1 MINFKKEAEV
11 ISEEIIN
18 IRRDIHQNPELG
30 FEEYRTSS
38 LIKKF
43 LEDEGIKYTSVAG
56 TGVCGIIEGNL
67 EDKLSKKK
75 IVALRADIDALP
87 ILEKNDIIYKSQ
99 LNGKMHACG
108 HDAHTAI
115 LLGAAKILNK
125 HKDKFSGIVKLLFEP
140 AEETV
145 GGAKFMIKEG
155 VLDNPNVDIV
165 IGLHVEETLDVGKIM
180 IKNSVVNAASNPFS
194 IKVYGKGGHGAY
206 PHMCVDPIV
215 IAAKIISNLQT
226 IVSRE
231 IKPINPV
238 VITVGSIKAGE
249 AANVIPDEAI
259 LTGIIRTMTKEDRA
273 YVVKRVYDIATT
285 ISTLMGGSCK
295 VDIEESYPSLYND
308 NDISKLVRDS
318 AAEIIG
324 KSNVIEQENPKMGV
338 ESFAY
343 FAMER
348 RAAFYFLGV
357 KSKDEKIIH
366 AAHSPRFNINEDAI
380 PIGIAIQC
388 LNAFNYLT
396 K

>member
-99 LNGKMHACG
+99 VNGKMHACG

-231 IKPINPV
+231 IKPINPA

-259 LTGIIRTMTKEDRA
+259 LTGIIRTMTKEDRE

-308 NDISKLVRDS
+308 NDVSKLVRDS

-348 RAAFYFLGV
+348 RAVFYFLGV
-357 KSKDEKIIH
+357 KNKDEKIIH

-388 LNAFNYLT
+388 LNVFNYLT

>member
-1 MINFKKEAEV
+1 MIDFKKEAEK
-11 ISEEIIN
+11 IKEEIIN
-18 IRRDIHQNPELG
+18 IRRDIHKNPELG
-30 FEEYRTSS
+30 FEEYRTSN
-38 LIKKF
+38 LIKRF
-43 LEDEGIKYTSVAG
+43 LENEGIKYTSIAD
-56 TGVCGIIEGNL
+56 TGVCGIIEGVL
-67 EDKLSKKK
+67 DDKRLKKGV
-75 IVALRADIDALP
+75 VALRADIDALP

-99 LNGKMHACG
+99 INGKMHACG

-125 HKDKFSGIVKLLFEP
+125 YKNRFSGIVKLLFEP

-215 IAAKIISNLQT
+215 IAVKIISNLQT
-226 IVSRE
+226 IISRE
-231 IKPINPV
+231 IKPINPA

-259 LTGIIRTMTKEDRA
+259 LTGIIRTMTKEDRE
-273 YVVKRVYDIATT
+273 YVVKRVEDIATS
-285 ISTLMGGSCK
+285 ISILMGGRCE
-295 VDIEESYPSLYND
+295 VNIQESYPSLYND
-308 NDISKLVRDS
+308 NDISELVRDS

-324 KSNVIEQENPKMGV
+324 KDNVLEQENPKMGV

-348 RAAFYFLGV
+348 SSAFYFLGV
-357 KSKDEKIIH
+357 KSKDEKAIH